1 MISYSVMDLLALLIV
16 MSGIILQTWVG
27 IGFGLL
33 AAPILY
39 LIDPAYIPVPV
50 LILGFSLSLLLVLNQ
65 RKLLCWR
72 RILPAIIARFPGC
85 WCGALLLVAAP
96 PYLLSI
102 LFGCVLLM
110 AVLISIF
117 TCKITLNPTTL
128 SLGGFFSGLVGTAT
142 SVGGPPIALVYQ
154 DVDRITARNELAAFF
169 LIGTPISI
177 LFLALQGRVDMSS
190 LLLSLKMLPGVLVGF
205 GVARLCDNRISVSST
220 KPVLLF
226 ISSASAIMILYK
238 GISGWLAA

>member
-1 MISYSVMDLLALLIV
+1 MISYTALDLLALLIV

-33 AAPILY
+33 AAPLLY
-39 LIDPAYIPVPV
+39 LIDPAYVPVPA

-72 RILPAIIARFPGC
+72 RVFPAIVARFPGC
-85 WCGALLLVAAP
+85 WCGAILLVTAP
-96 PYLLSI
+96 PYMLSI
-102 LFGCVLLM
+102 LFGGVLLM
-110 AVLISIF
+110 AVLISLY
-117 TCKITLNPTTL
+117 TCKISLNPITL
-128 SLGGFFSGLVGTAT
+128 SIGGFFSGLIGTVT

-154 DVDRITARNELAAFF
+154 SVDRVTARNELAAFF

-190 LLLSLKMLPGVLVGF
+190 LVLSLKMLPGVLVGF
-205 GVARLCDNRISVSST
+205 GFARLCDNRISVSST
-220 KPVLLF
+220 KPVLLI
-226 ISSASAIMILYK
+226 ISSVSAVMILYK
-238 GISGWLAA
+238 GMSGWWVA